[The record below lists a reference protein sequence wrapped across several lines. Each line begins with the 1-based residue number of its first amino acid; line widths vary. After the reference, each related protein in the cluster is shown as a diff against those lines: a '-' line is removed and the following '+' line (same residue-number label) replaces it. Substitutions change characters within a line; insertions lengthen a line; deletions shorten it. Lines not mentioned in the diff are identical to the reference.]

1 MVPRL
6 RHRHP
11 KGAATVERSLSPP
24 RHISTL
30 RPTSDPGPED
40 VDICAK
46 YWAINNRVQNL
57 ANIYFWNLGSNS
69 AEYIQYHPRA
79 YFGYLTMDL

>member
-1 MVPRL
+1 MGRL
-6 RHRHP
+6 
-11 KGAATVERSLSPP
+11 S
-24 RHISTL
+24 

-57 ANIYFWNLGSNS
+57 ANIYLWNLGFNS
-69 AEYIQYHPRA
+69 PEYTQYHPRA